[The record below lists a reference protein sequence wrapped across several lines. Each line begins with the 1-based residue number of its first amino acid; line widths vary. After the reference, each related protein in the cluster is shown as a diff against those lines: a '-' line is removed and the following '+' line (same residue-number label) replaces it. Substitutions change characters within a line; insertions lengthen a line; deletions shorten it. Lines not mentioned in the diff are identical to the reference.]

1 MKSLIVSTIILSTL
15 FSSCGNDRQDPTEQL
30 SLMEASRQELA
41 TALEERDQLLSL
53 VKEIS
58 ESMER
63 IKNLERVMS
72 VAGANAKENPSQRT
86 RILSDISSLKQTLRQ
101 RREQLSQLEAKLEES
116 SLYTDELK
124 GTVKL
129 LYRQID
135 TQSREIETLRG
146 QLTKANETI
155 DSLNNAVDS
164 LNSTV
169 ASINDNLD
177 MAQATS
183 TQLENELNTCYY
195 VIASKSELKAHQ
207 ILETG
212 FLRKSKL
219 MKGDFDKGFFV
230 TGDKRNLH
238 SLPLNSNKA
247 RIHTNHPED
256 SYRIVENDRQKTLTI
271 LDPDKFW
278 SLTNYLV
285 IQID

>member
-1 MKSLIVSTIILSTL
+1 MKYLIVSTIIFSALL
-15 FSSCGNDRQDPTEQL
+15 SSCDNNKQDPTEQL

-58 ESMER
+58 VSMDQ
-63 IKNLERVMS
+63 IKHLENVMS

-129 LYRQID
+129 LYKPID

-177 MAQATS
+177 MAQAAS
-183 TQLENELNTCYY
+183 TRLENELNTCYY
-195 VIASKSELKAHQ
+195 VIASKSELKKHQ

-219 MKGDFDKGFFV
+219 MKGDFDRGFFV
-230 TGDKRNLH
+230 AGDKRDLR
-238 SLPLNSNKA
+238 SLPLYSDKA
-247 RIHTNHPED
+247 RIHTNHPEG
-256 SYRIVENDRQKTLTI
+256 SYKIVENDRQKTLTI

-285 IQID
+285 IETD